1 MNDPL
6 QEIVEHK
13 VRRAAGANALR
24 RIGRIVAEEQ
34 KDDAE
39 KERFLRWFV
48 RYGWLV
54 LLGGALLLAYL
65 MGVI

>member
-1 MNDPL
+1 MSDPL

-13 VRRAAGANALR
+13 VRKAVGANALR
-24 RIGRIVAEEQ
+24 KIGRIVDEERQ
-34 KDDAE
+34 ADDE
-39 KERFLRWFV
+39 KARALRWFV

-54 LLGGALLLAYL
+54 LLCIALALAYL

>member
-1 MNDPL
+1 MSDPL

-24 RIGRIVAEEQ
+24 EIGRIVAEERQ
-34 KDDAE
+34 ADAE
-39 KERFLRWFV
+39 KARALRWFF

-54 LLGGALLLAYL
+54 LLCVALALAYL

>member
-1 MNDPL
+1 VSDPL

-24 RIGRIVAEEQ
+24 KIGRIVADEQ
-34 KDDAE
+34 QADDE
-39 KERFLRWFV
+39 KARALRWFF
-48 RYGWLV
+48 RYGWL
-54 LLGGALLLAYL
+54 ALLCVALALAYL

>member
-1 MNDPL
+1 MSDPL

-24 RIGRIVAEEQ
+24 KIGRIVADEQ
-34 KDDAE
+34 QADDE
-39 KERFLRWFV
+39 KARALRWFF
-48 RYGWLV
+48 RYGWL
-54 LLGGALLLAYL
+54 ALLCVALALAYL

>member
-1 MNDPL
+1 MSDPL

-24 RIGRIVAEEQ
+24 EIGRIVAEEQ
-34 KDDAE
+34 QADAE
-39 KERFLRWFV
+39 KERALRWFF

-54 LLGGALLLAYL
+54 LLGAALLLAYL

>member
-1 MNDPL
+1 MSEPL

-24 RIGRIVAEEQ
+24 RIGKIVAEERQ
-34 KDDAE
+34 ADAE
-39 KERFLRWFV
+39 KARALRWFF

-54 LLGGALLLAYL
+54 LLGGALALAYL

>member
-1 MNDPL
+1 MSDPL

-24 RIGRIVAEEQ
+24 KIGRIVAEEQ
-34 KDDAE
+34 RADDE
-39 KERFLRWFV
+39 KARALRWFF

-54 LLGGALLLAYL
+54 LLCGALALAYL

>member
-1 MNDPL
+1 MSDPL

-24 RIGRIVAEEQ
+24 KIGRIVAEERQ
-34 KDDAE
+34 ADAE
-39 KERFLRWFV
+39 KARAQRWFM

-54 LLGGALLLAYL
+54 LLCGALSLAYF
-65 MGVI
+65 MGVV